1 MSTPEEKTPPRQ
13 HLLPV
18 ILVGVL
24 GLSILIA
31 LLIAGAD
38 EPAKSR
44 GTEILDQIRTRRL
57 SSWWSDEPVEAWYL
71 IRNVNGNTEGWQLV
85 TRQFEDGVF
94 FGSIEVHRPKTIVY
108 EQWEIN
114 DGATEGKYIGQGRI
128 DGQPVKTVT
137 TLSDGRVYVNSTA
150 WPQKV
155 SSAAPPNYVP
165 EGLTSLVIYLAAVGA
180 EPVICRSIIDSAAII
195 GSRVHFFTSR
205 IEPEGPQSAR
215 VTMAGIDS
223 VNLYQFDA
231 RGELKRRDSTDGT
244 SFIRVSPEEVL
255 RAFPNIRPITPL
267 GPASDDGD
275 ETSDEDESE
284 DAAYESPPRSE

>member
-1 MSTPEEKTPPRQ
+1 MSTSEEKTPPRQ

-18 ILVGVL
+18 ILVGVF
-24 GLSILIA
+24 GLSVLIA

-44 GTEILDQIRTRRL
+44 GAEILDQIRTRRL

-71 IRNVNGNTEGWQLV
+71 IRNVNGNAIGWQLII
-85 TRQFEDGVF
+85 RQFEDGVF
-94 FGSIEVHRPKTIVY
+94 FGSTEIRTQKNVVY

-114 DGATEGKYIGQGRI
+114 DGATEGRYVGQGRI

-137 TLSDGRVYVNSTA
+137 TLSDGRIYVNSTA

-155 SSAAPPNYVP
+155 SSAAPLNYVP
-165 EGLTSLVIYLAAVGA
+165 EGLISLVIYLTAVGA

-195 GSRVHFFTSR
+195 GNRVHFFTSR

-215 VTMAGIDS
+215 VTLAGIDS
-223 VNLYQFDA
+223 VDLYQFDA
-231 RGELKRRDSTDGT
+231 RGELKRSDSTDGT
-244 SFIRVSPEEVL
+244 SVIRVSHKDVL

-267 GPASDDGD
+267 GPASDDD
-275 ETSDEDESE
+275 ETSDEYESE
-284 DAAYESPPRSE
+284 EAAYYAQP